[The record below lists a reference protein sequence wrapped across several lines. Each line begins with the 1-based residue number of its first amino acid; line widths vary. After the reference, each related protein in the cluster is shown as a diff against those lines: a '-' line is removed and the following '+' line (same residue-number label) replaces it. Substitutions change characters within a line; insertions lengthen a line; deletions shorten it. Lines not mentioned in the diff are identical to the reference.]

1 MKEESDE
8 QQIIDEDIEREELNR
23 ASDQF
28 MVSNSVATLGAFGE
42 EGRTDE
48 RGRRSNNDEKR
59 ERERGIELRNRLR
72 DKLATAGKIRPYTKG
87 ATAPRSSNRDRHN
100 RVVLN

>member
-1 MKEESDE
+1 MKEEGDE

-42 EGRTDE
+42 EGRIDE
-48 RGRRSNNDEKR
+48 RGRRSNDEKR

-72 DKLATAGKIRPYTKG
+72 DKLATAGKIRPDTKG
-87 ATAPRSSNRDRHN
+87 ATARHSSNRDRHN

>member
-1 MKEESDE
+1 MKEEGDE

-23 ASDQF
+23 ASDHF
-28 MVSNSVATLGAFGE
+28 MVSNSAATLGAFGE

-48 RGRRSNNDEKR
+48 RGRRSNDEKR

-72 DKLATAGKIRPYTKG
+72 DKLATAGKRRPDTKG
-87 ATAPRSSNRDRHN
+87 ATARRSSNRDRHN